1 MNRVDL
7 PSGERLERA
16 IMNVAAPGDW
26 VRAVGTLSHVALR
39 PSATES
45 PRGLEGTWT
54 LVSLDA
60 VVFANECTMHG
71 VLSRQGAWGPELCAG
86 ELVTAEIVRVTCAVF
101 SGEGE
106 TAPLAAGSSSSASD
120 ADAGWAAAIS
130 ASHDEPARPQRRGQP
145 EERKAVIPD
154 RIPKRAAEEQEFP
167 EARDRVD
174 HFHFGLAE
182 VLKSDGDRLHVKVD
196 RDGRIKEIAL
206 QMLKVTRLEDTNG
219 VRFFRL
225 DRKF

>member
-1 MNRVDL
+1 M
-7 PSGERLERA
+7 S
-16 IMNVAAPGDW
+16 IAAPGDW
-26 VRAVGTLSHVALR
+26 VRALGTLSHVAVR
-39 PSATES
+39 PSSGES

-60 VVFANECTMHG
+60 VIAAHDCIIHG

-86 ELVTAEIVRVTCAVF
+86 EIVTAEIVRVTCAIF
-101 SGEGE
+101 GNGGDTSAL
-106 TAPLAAGSSSSASD
+106 TPAKSSSERERP
-120 ADAGWAAAIS
+120 ADNGWADAIS
-130 ASHDEPARPQRRGQP
+130 ASHDEPARPVRRANP
-145 EERKAVIPD
+145 EERKAVMPD
-154 RIPKRAAEEQEFP
+154 RIPQRPVVEQDFP

-182 VLKSDGDRLHVKVD
+182 VIKSDGDRLHVKVD

-206 QMLKVTRLEDTNG
+206 QMLKVTRLDDKNG

-225 DRKF
+225 DRKV